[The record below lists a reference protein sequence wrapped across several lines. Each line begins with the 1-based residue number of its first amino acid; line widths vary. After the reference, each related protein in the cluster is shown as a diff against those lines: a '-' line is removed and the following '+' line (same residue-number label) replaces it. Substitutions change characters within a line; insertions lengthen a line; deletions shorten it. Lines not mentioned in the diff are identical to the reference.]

1 MTPMTRI
8 WVRSVLEVGYVASV
22 AIVAIVATSHP
33 NHKAYPAFDC
43 ALALSMPS
51 LLFVLVPFYVVV
63 STAWNITGAD
73 HGGITWPV
81 TAAYVVMFTAAAI
94 LNVGLAS
101 MLIDA
106 RTRARRNLPTHQSLN
121 PTRLV

>member
-1 MTPMTRI
+1 MTTMTRI

-22 AIVAIVATSHP
+22 AILAIVATSHP
-33 NHKAYPAFDC
+33 NHMAYPAFDF
-43 ALALSMPS
+43 ALAVSMPS
-51 LLFVLVPFYVVV
+51 LLLMLVPFYVVV
-63 STAWNITGAD
+63 SKAWNVTGAD

-101 MLIDA
+101 MVIDG
-106 RTRARRNLPTHQSLN
+106 RTRRAARRR
-121 PTRLV
+121 TRSPV

>member
-1 MTPMTRI
+1 MVRI

-22 AIVAIVATSHP
+22 AILAIVATSHP

-51 LLFVLVPFYVVV
+51 QLLILVPFYVVV
-63 STAWNITGAD
+63 STAWNSSGAD

-94 LNVGLAS
+94 LNVGLVGI
-101 MLIDA
+101 LIDA
-106 RTRARRNLPTHQSLN
+106 RQRRRAVRAR
-121 PTRLV
+121 TRSSV

>member
-1 MTPMTRI
+1 
-8 WVRSVLEVGYVASV
+8 
-22 AIVAIVATSHP
+22 
-33 NHKAYPAFDC
+33 
-43 ALALSMPS
+43 MPS
-51 LLFVLVPFYVVV
+51 LLLLSPAFYAVVGNV
-63 STAWNITGAD
+63 WNVTGAD

-106 RTRARRNLPTHQSLN
+106 RRGDRRAARHSTRSP
-121 PTRLV
+121 V

>member
-1 MTPMTRI
+1 MTTMTRI

-22 AIVAIVATSHP
+22 AILAIVATSDP
-33 NHKAYPAFDC
+33 NHMAYPAFDFS
-43 ALALSMPS
+43 LALSMPS
-51 LLFVLVPFYVVV
+51 LLLLSPAFYAVVGNV
-63 STAWNITGAD
+63 WNVTGAD

-106 RTRARRNLPTHQSLN
+106 RTRRRRAAGRR
-121 PTRLV
+121 TRSPV

>member
-1 MTPMTRI
+1 MTTMTRI

-22 AIVAIVATSHP
+22 AILAIVATSDP
-33 NHKAYPAFDC
+33 NHMAYPAFDFS
-43 ALALSMPS
+43 LGLSMPS
-51 LLFVLVPFYVVV
+51 LLLLSPAFYAVVGNV
-63 STAWNITGAD
+63 WNVTGAD

-101 MLIDA
+101 LLIDA
-106 RTRARRNLPTHQSLN
+106 RTRRRRAAGRR
-121 PTRLV
+121 TRSPM